1 MFHFDNLLSAKLCV
15 DEQGKNKSLKV
26 LLYSI
31 SSSCNKYASIIL
43 ESQLLIFLASKAL

>member
-15 DEQGKNKSLKV
+15 DEQGKKQEFKSSFIV
-26 LLYSI
+26 YFFFS
-31 SSSCNKYASIIL
+31 NKYAFIIL